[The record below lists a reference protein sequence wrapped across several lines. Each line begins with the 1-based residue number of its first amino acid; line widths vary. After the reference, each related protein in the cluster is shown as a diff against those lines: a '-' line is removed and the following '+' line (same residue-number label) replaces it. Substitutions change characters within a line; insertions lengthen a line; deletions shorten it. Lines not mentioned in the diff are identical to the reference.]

1 MSNHTTREA
10 WLNQAVAELDT
21 LFVNEGHDLP
31 DVRVSIG
38 WPHGGRANTIGQCFP
53 PTMAADEVAQVFISP
68 VLADPVRILDVLLHE
83 LVHAVNHAAGD
94 HGHGKCFSAIAKPLG
109 LTGKMTA
116 TEAGPELREKLVA
129 IAATLGDFPH
139 AALTPTAK
147 LAKSRSG
154 KSIKLECAAGED
166 FVVSISKT
174 RLEMHGAPK
183 CPCHDETM
191 VEA

>member
-129 IAATLGDFPH
+129 IATTLGDFQH

>member
-1 MSNHTTREA
+1 MSNHSTREA

-129 IAATLGDFPH
+129 IAATLGGFPH
-139 AALTPTAK
+139 AALTPAAK

-166 FVVSISKT
+166 FVVSISRT